1 MIGSWIRSVA
11 CDNGW
16 ISSHTYLGGQCGCI
30 AIKLLPEQK
39 NSLELCL
46 GQVSAKISMDF
57 TKWLEDENSGSHTL
71 TLEFGSLVLVRHE
84 HGKTWFRNPKKDLKL
99 SEIGLS
105 SAKCKPTSLSGNL
118 TTDQMSRGNVARGF
132 LNTFLSRIPAWFRVV
147 SFI

>member
-1 MIGSWIRSVA
+1 MLMIGSWIRSVA

-46 GQVSAKISMDF
+46 GQVWAKISGISPNGLKMR
-57 TKWLEDENSGSHTL
+57 
-71 TLEFGSLVLVRHE
+71 TLEFGSLVLVRYE
-84 HGKTWFRNPKKDLKL
+84 HGKTWFRNPNKDLKF

-105 SAKCKPTSLSGNL
+105 SAKCKPTSLFGNL

-132 LNTFLSRIPAWFRVV
+132 LVLSQIPAWFRVV